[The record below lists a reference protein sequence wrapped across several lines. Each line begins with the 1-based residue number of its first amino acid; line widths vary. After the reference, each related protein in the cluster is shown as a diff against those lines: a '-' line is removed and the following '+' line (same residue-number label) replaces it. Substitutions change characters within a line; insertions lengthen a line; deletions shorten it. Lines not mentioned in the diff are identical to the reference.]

1 MEEIGNL
8 IFLERSYAGVA
19 LGAIVLDQSFLL
31 VDSPLLH
38 ADQQSWLEQ
47 IFHLNEGK
55 DRVVLLLDT
64 HIDRTVGINTLS
76 GTVLGHV
83 NAVDILANQTN
94 AVRPQESGAGSDV
107 EALNLPIQARWALP
121 TMTFSKEIHFYS
133 NENPIIISHQPGSHL
148 AGCWVRSDAEK
159 LIFVGDSVMDH
170 QPPFLA
176 WCDLETWLDE
186 LSMLQS
192 EPWVHYR
199 VISSRSG
206 IVRRKTIE
214 KQAEFLMQ
222 IKNSLPDIV
231 AASNSEEAIYDHLPG
246 FLRKI
251 SFDKK
256 FTRLYRKRLAFGLSD
271 YLKRRQL
278 QDKKVG

>member
-8 IFLERSYAGVA
+8 IFLERNFAGVA
-19 LGAIVLDQSFLL
+19 LGAIILDQGLL
-31 VDSPLLH
+31 LIDSPLLN

-47 IFHLNEGK
+47 TVHLNEGK

-64 HIDRTVGINTLS
+64 HIDRTVGINALC

-83 NAVDILANQTN
+83 NAVDILANQAN

-107 EALNLPIQARWALP
+107 EALNLSIQARWSLP
-121 TMTFSKEIHFYS
+121 TMTFSQEICFYS
-133 NENPIIISHQPGSHL
+133 NENAVIITHQPGAHL
-148 AGCWVRSDAEK
+148 AGCWVRSDADK
-159 LIFVGDSVMDH
+159 LIFVGDSVMEH

-176 WCDLETWLDE
+176 WCDLDTWLDE

-199 VISSRSG
+199 VVSSRSG
-206 IVRRKTIE
+206 LVRRKTIE

-231 AASNSEEAIYDHLPG
+231 AAHNSEEAIYDHLPG
-246 FLRKI
+246 FMRKI

-271 YLKRRQL
+271 YLKRHQV